1 MLQDEIG
8 LLNKKAEEAKK
19 YLALDKQEL
28 LLAAKKAGVNFQ
40 FDEDG
45 DISNY
50 T

>member
-1 MLQDEIG
+1 MKNHQG
-8 LLNKKAEEAKK
+8 LLLGFGKK